1 MAEFAGSSKR
11 TRKYL
16 LEGDSDKANR
26 QDNSILE
33 VETSNLFWYIFKSW
47 RMLKVLEYNFNSQ
60 VRISMQ
66 LRQGDPLFKL

>member
-16 LEGDSDKANR
+16 LEGDDDKANR